1 MMGPD
6 APRASAESHRPEH
19 PASRSGG
26 LLAAAALALLL
37 AACAKAGDPAA
48 AAAIGET
55 AEPAPPHPA
64 ATIVESHWQCG
75 EQRIAARFDRDAGDL
90 TLTHDRG
97 QLLLPQVE
105 AGSGARYADGNGNEF
120 WDKGGAASLT
130 LSGLPARECSRVQAG
145 D

>member
-6 APRASAESHRPEH
+6 APRASAESHRPER
-19 PASRSGG
+19 PASWGGG

-37 AACAKAGDPAA
+37 AACARAGDPEAA
-48 AAAIGET
+48 ATTAET
-55 AEPAPPHPA
+55 AAPLPPPPA

-75 EQRIAARFDRDAGDL
+75 EQRVAARFDRGAGTL
-90 TLTHDRG
+90 TLTHERG

-120 WDKGGAASLT
+120 QDRDGEASLT

-145 D
+145 G